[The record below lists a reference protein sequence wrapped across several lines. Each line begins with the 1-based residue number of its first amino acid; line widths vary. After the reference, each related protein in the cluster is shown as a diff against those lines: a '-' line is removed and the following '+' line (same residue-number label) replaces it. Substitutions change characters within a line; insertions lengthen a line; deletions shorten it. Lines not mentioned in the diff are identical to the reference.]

1 MDPVR
6 IYDYLTLSRGMVLDR
21 VRPLSPEQ
29 YTQQFPIGLGSLART
44 LTHVMIC
51 EWFYIQRLLEKDV
64 PPYAQWPIQDETPP
78 PFAVLDAAWTEQAK
92 ATRNAIASVRDWDAV
107 IEYRGLFVGT
117 DDQSDQRGA
126 PATIISASA
135 SDIVTQLILHE
146 VHHRAQAMNML
157 RQLGITAEVLGDI
170 DFNALMYRRRTAE

>member
-6 IYDYLTLSRGMVLDR
+6 IYDYLTRSRGMILDR

-29 YTQQFPIGLGSLART
+29 YVQQFPIGLGSLART
-44 LTHVMIC
+44 LTHVMIS

-64 PPYAQWPIQDETPP
+64 PPYSAWAVHDETPP
-78 PFAVLDAAWTEQAK
+78 PFAVIDAMWAEQAR
-92 ATRNAIASVRDWDAV
+92 ATREAIASIRDWDAV

-117 DDQSDQRGA
+117 DDQPRT

-170 DFNALMYRRRTAE
+170 DFNALMYRRRTAD